1 MRRSKKRAVCL
12 LLAAVMLLGLLAG
25 CGKKDNTQQLSAT
38 VYVPK
43 YVDLN
48 LELDYI
54 SGGCSDGENLYLIGE
69 RTEEIKM
76 EAPEGVSS
84 DEAEKYGY
92 TTYRNEFDIYRVALD
107 GSGTVEKLPN
117 YQAPKVPDGKDGS
130 CSVSDI
136 AIAEDGSL
144 WVTEMLYIWGNTSV
158 DYPAVDEPAIV
169 GSSDVMVQPVAR
181 SASDTAEAEAEDESA
196 SDEDAGDVDVP
207 VEEPVED
214 ESSETV
220 LRRKLDKDGS
230 ELECIDMSKLQEK
243 MQSVI
248 GEDEYLNMQAFDTA
262 GNLYVGTQTKIY
274 ALDDQ
279 MEVRFELD
287 GEDMWYNLIP
297 LAGGLMGM
305 QKRDYD
311 EATETS
317 SNKLL
322 TIDPE
327 KQAWGK
333 EYVMPNNA
341 YNIYPGGGD
350 YLFYY
355 QVNDAVFG
363 FKADESKEGG
373 GAGERL
379 FSWVEADI
387 SSDSVRSFFFLPDGR
402 VAAILQEYDNEYEN
416 ITISA
421 ALLAPTPR
429 SELPEKTTLVYASL
443 YLSYDARKKI
453 IDFNKK
459 SETHRIEVKDYAEF
473 DTDGSGKASLQKLNT
488 EILAGNV
495 PDILDTS
502 NLPLRQYGSKG
513 ILEDLWPF
521 IENDQDIGGREG
533 LMDRVFTAAEQDGK
547 LYQIFDAFSIAT
559 VTGSPSVVGDRTSWT
574 LQDLQDA
581 LAKMPEGCAVFNEYN
596 TKSNMLTLVMS
607 MNLDSFLNWDTGE
620 CRFDSEEFKALLAF
634 CDNFPLEYDWESSQS
649 GDYDEPTRI
658 AEGRQMLV
666 TEHISDFKSIQMQK
680 AIFGGDIT
688 YIGFPVEDGGVGSS
702 FSVNSGLAM
711 SASCADKEGA
721 WTYMRQLLLPQY
733 AGNENASHWGGHN
746 GFPSNK
752 ADFQWMAEQSMI
764 PDGYKTDEDGNQILD
779 EDGNPIEESHSSWG
793 INNFTISIYATK
805 QEEYDQ
811 IMDLYNQVDRMS
823 GSDNNVYDIVTEVS
837 GSYFAGDRSLDDAAS
852 LIQNKVTT
860 YVNESR

>member
-1 MRRSKKRAVCL
+1 MDHRIKKGLTA
-12 LLAAVMLLGLLAG
+12 LLAACMLLSLAA
-25 CGKKDNTQQLSAT
+25 CGKDQDEDAEKLSGT
-38 VYVPK
+38 VFVPEFIDM
-43 YVDLN
+43 DLGKN
-48 LELDYI
+48 SEVR
-54 SGGCSDGENLYLIGE
+54 GGCTDGAYIYLLTSKYPDREAGEEGDTTYSILRLSVDGGEPEPLENF
-69 RTEEIKM
+69 KM
-76 EAPEGVSS
+76 DAAPEGYDQSYVYLNGIR
-84 DEAEKYGY
+84 AG
-92 TTYRNEFDIYRVALD
+92 AD
-107 GSGTVEKLPN
+107 GSIWVEESLSAYSYDLPEDFDPETGNIWEYDMLDSIEKNYHIQLDSTGAEITRVDVSGLQEKAGIDSMYSGGTLFD
-117 YQAPKVPDGKDGS
+117 PKGNIYVSTDGKIVVLDSSLNVLFSVEDENFWGGELTLLSDGS
-130 CSVSDI
+130 VGTSITVRDAVNNTYTRQLRTIDPAAKDWGKSYELPRD
-136 AIAEDGSL
+136 AYNTYSGTGEY
-144 WVTEMLYIWGNTSV
+144 LYYYMRGETL
-158 DYPAVDEPAIV
+158 Y
-169 GSSDVMVQPVAR
+169 GR
-181 SASDTAEAEAEDESA
+181 KAEAEEGAED
-196 SDEDAGDVDVP
+196 D
-207 VEEPVED
+207 
-214 ESSETV
+214 
-220 LRRKLDKDGS
+220 
-230 ELECIDMSKLQEK
+230 
-243 MQSVI
+243 
-248 GEDEYLNMQAFDTA
+248 
-262 GNLYVGTQTKIY
+262 
-274 ALDDQ
+274 
-279 MEVRFELD
+279 
-287 GEDMWYNLIP
+287 
-297 LAGGLMGM
+297 
-305 QKRDYD
+305 
-311 EATETS
+311 
-317 SNKLL
+317 KLL
-322 TIDPE
+322 NLLD
-327 KQAWGK
+327 
-333 EYVMPNNA
+333 
-341 YNIYPGGGD
+341 
-350 YLFYY
+350 
-355 QVNDAVFG
+355 
-363 FKADESKEGG
+363 
-373 GAGERL
+373 
-379 FSWVEADI
+379 ADI
-387 SSDSVRSFFFLPDGR
+387 SADQISFVTFLEDGR
-402 VAAILQEYDNEYEN
+402 AVIMAEAYGSTTGRRE
-416 ITISA
+416 T
-421 ALLAPTPR
+421 LAVLTPTPR
-429 SELPEKTTLVYASL
+429 SELPEKTTLTYATM
-443 YLSYDARKKI
+443 YLSQDERNRI
-453 IDFNKK
+453 VDFNR
-459 SETHRIEVKDYAEF
+459 SGVPYRIEVHDYSEYSTEEDYQA
-473 DTDGSGKASLQKLNT
+473 GIKKLNT
-488 EILAGNV
+488 EILAGKV
-495 PDILDTS
+495 PDIINTES
-502 NLPLRQYGSKG
+502 LPLRQYGAKG

-596 TKSNMLTLVMS
+596 TKSNILTLVMS

-793 INNFTISIYATK
+793 INNFTIDVFATK

-823 GSDNNVYDIVTEVS
+823 GSDDNVYDIVTEVS

>member
-1 MRRSKKRAVCL
+1 MDHRIKKGLTA
-12 LLAAVMLLGLLAG
+12 LLAACMLLSLAA
-25 CGKKDNTQQLSAT
+25 CGKDQDEDAEKLSGT
-38 VYVPK
+38 VFVPEFIDM
-43 YVDLN
+43 DLGKN
-48 LELDYI
+48 SEVR
-54 SGGCSDGENLYLIGE
+54 GGCTDGAYIYLLTSKYPDREAGEEGDTTYSILRLSVDGGEPEPLENFKIDA
-69 RTEEIKM
+69 
-76 EAPEGVSS
+76 APEGYDQSYVYLSGIR
-84 DEAEKYGY
+84 AG
-92 TTYRNEFDIYRVALD
+92 AD
-107 GSGTVEKLPN
+107 GSIWVEENLSAYSYDLPEDFDPETGNIWEYDLLDSIDKNYHIQLDSTGAEITRVDVSGLQEKAGIESMYSGGTLFD
-117 YQAPKVPDGKDGS
+117 PKGNIYVSTDGKIVVLDSSLNVLFSVEDENFWGGELTLLSDGS
-130 CSVSDI
+130 VGTSITVRDAVNNTYTRQLRTIDPAAKDWGKSYELPRD
-136 AIAEDGSL
+136 AYNTYSGTGEY
-144 WVTEMLYIWGNTSV
+144 LYYYMRGETL
-158 DYPAVDEPAIV
+158 Y
-169 GSSDVMVQPVAR
+169 GR
-181 SASDTAEAEAEDESA
+181 KAEAEEGAED
-196 SDEDAGDVDVP
+196 D
-207 VEEPVED
+207 
-214 ESSETV
+214 
-220 LRRKLDKDGS
+220 
-230 ELECIDMSKLQEK
+230 
-243 MQSVI
+243 
-248 GEDEYLNMQAFDTA
+248 
-262 GNLYVGTQTKIY
+262 
-274 ALDDQ
+274 
-279 MEVRFELD
+279 
-287 GEDMWYNLIP
+287 
-297 LAGGLMGM
+297 
-305 QKRDYD
+305 
-311 EATETS
+311 
-317 SNKLL
+317 KLL
-322 TIDPE
+322 NLLD
-327 KQAWGK
+327 
-333 EYVMPNNA
+333 
-341 YNIYPGGGD
+341 
-350 YLFYY
+350 
-355 QVNDAVFG
+355 
-363 FKADESKEGG
+363 
-373 GAGERL
+373 
-379 FSWVEADI
+379 ADI
-387 SSDSVRSFFFLPDGR
+387 SADQISFVTFLEDGR
-402 VAAILQEYDNEYEN
+402 AVIMAEAYGSTTGRRE
-416 ITISA
+416 T
-421 ALLAPTPR
+421 LAVLTPTPR
-429 SELPEKTTLVYASL
+429 SELPEKTTLTYATM
-443 YLSYDARKKI
+443 YLSQDERNRI
-453 IDFNKK
+453 VDFNR
-459 SETHRIEVKDYAEF
+459 SGVPYRIEVHDYSEYSTEEDYQA
-473 DTDGSGKASLQKLNT
+473 GIKKLNT
-488 EILAGNV
+488 EILAGKA
-495 PDILDTS
+495 PDIINTES
-502 NLPLRQYGSKG
+502 LPLRQYGAKG

-596 TKSNMLTLVMS
+596 TKSNILTLVMS

-634 CDNFPLEYDWESSQS
+634 CDNFPLEYDWESSQN

-733 AGNENASHWGGHN
+733 AGNENASQWGGHN

-793 INNFTISIYATK
+793 INNFTIDVFATK

-823 GSDNNVYDIVTEVS
+823 GSDDNVYDIVTEVS

>member
-1 MRRSKKRAVCL
+1 MDHRIKKGLTA
-12 LLAAVMLLGLLAG
+12 LLAACMLLSLAA
-25 CGKKDNTQQLSAT
+25 CGKDQDEDAEKLSGT
-38 VYVPK
+38 VFVPEFIDM
-43 YVDLN
+43 DLGKN
-48 LELDYI
+48 GEVR
-54 SGGCSDGENLYLIGE
+54 GGCTDGTYIYLLTAKYPDWEAGEEGDTTYSILRLSVDGGEPEPLENF
-69 RTEEIKM
+69 KM
-76 EAPEGVSS
+76 DAAPEGYDQSYVYLNGIR
-84 DEAEKYGY
+84 AG
-92 TTYRNEFDIYRVALD
+92 AD
-107 GSGTVEKLPN
+107 GSIWVEESLSAYSYDLPEDFDPETGNIWEYDMLDSIEKNYHIQMDSTGAEITRVDVSGLQEKAGIDSMYSGGTLFD
-117 YQAPKVPDGKDGS
+117 PKGNIYVSTDGKIVVLDSSLNVLFSVEDENFWGGDLTLLSDGS
-130 CSVSDI
+130 VGTSTTVQDAVNNTYTRQLRTIDTAAKDWGKSYDLPQD
-136 AIAEDGSL
+136 AYNTYSGTGAY
-144 WVTEMLYIWGNTSV
+144 LYYYMRGETL
-158 DYPAVDEPAIV
+158 Y
-169 GSSDVMVQPVAR
+169 GR
-181 SASDTAEAEAEDESA
+181 KAEAEEGAED
-196 SDEDAGDVDVP
+196 D
-207 VEEPVED
+207 
-214 ESSETV
+214 
-220 LRRKLDKDGS
+220 
-230 ELECIDMSKLQEK
+230 
-243 MQSVI
+243 
-248 GEDEYLNMQAFDTA
+248 
-262 GNLYVGTQTKIY
+262 
-274 ALDDQ
+274 
-279 MEVRFELD
+279 
-287 GEDMWYNLIP
+287 
-297 LAGGLMGM
+297 
-305 QKRDYD
+305 
-311 EATETS
+311 
-317 SNKLL
+317 KLL
-322 TIDPE
+322 NLLD
-327 KQAWGK
+327 
-333 EYVMPNNA
+333 
-341 YNIYPGGGD
+341 
-350 YLFYY
+350 
-355 QVNDAVFG
+355 
-363 FKADESKEGG
+363 
-373 GAGERL
+373 
-379 FSWVEADI
+379 ADI
-387 SSDSVRSFFFLPDGR
+387 SADQISFVTFLEDGR
-402 VAAILQEYDNEYEN
+402 AVIMAEAYGSTTGRRE
-416 ITISA
+416 T
-421 ALLAPTPR
+421 LAVLTPTPR
-429 SELPEKTTLVYASL
+429 SELPEKTTLTYATM
-443 YLSYDARKKI
+443 YLSQDERNRI
-453 IDFNKK
+453 VDFNR
-459 SETHRIEVKDYAEF
+459 SGTPYRIEVRDYSEYNTEEDYQA
-473 DTDGSGKASLQKLNT
+473 GIKKLNT
-488 EILAGNV
+488 EILAGKA
-495 PDILDTS
+495 PDIINTDS
-502 NLPLRQYGSKG
+502 LPIRQYGAKG

-581 LAKMPEGCAVFNEYN
+581 LSKMPEGCAVFNEYN
-596 TKSNMLTLVMS
+596 TKSNILTLVMS

-779 EDGNPIEESHSSWG
+779 EDGNPIEESHSTWG
-793 INNFTISIYATK
+793 IGNNFTISVYATK

>member
-1 MRRSKKRAVCL
+1 MDHRIKKGLTA
-12 LLAAVMLLGLLAG
+12 LLAACMLLSLAA
-25 CGKKDNTQQLSAT
+25 CGKDQDEDAEKLSGT
-38 VYVPK
+38 VFVPEFIDM
-43 YVDLN
+43 DLGKN
-48 LELDYI
+48 SEVQ
-54 SGGCSDGENLYLIGE
+54 GGCTDGAYIYLLTSKYPDREAGEEGDTTYSILRLSVDGGEPEPLENFKIDA
-69 RTEEIKM
+69 
-76 EAPEGVSS
+76 APEGYDQSYVYLSGIR
-84 DEAEKYGY
+84 AG
-92 TTYRNEFDIYRVALD
+92 AD
-107 GSGTVEKLPN
+107 GSIWVEENLSAYSYDLPEDFDSETGNIWEYDLLDSIDKNYHIQLDSTGAEITRVDVSGLQEKAGIESMYSGGTLFD
-117 YQAPKVPDGKDGS
+117 PKGNIYVSTDGKIVVLDSSLNVLFSVEDENFWGGELTLLSDGS
-130 CSVSDI
+130 VGTSITVRDAVNNTYTRQLRTIDPAAKDWGKSYELPRD
-136 AIAEDGSL
+136 AYNTYSGTGEY
-144 WVTEMLYIWGNTSV
+144 LYYYMRGETL
-158 DYPAVDEPAIV
+158 Y
-169 GSSDVMVQPVAR
+169 GR
-181 SASDTAEAEAEDESA
+181 KAEAEEGAED
-196 SDEDAGDVDVP
+196 D
-207 VEEPVED
+207 
-214 ESSETV
+214 
-220 LRRKLDKDGS
+220 
-230 ELECIDMSKLQEK
+230 
-243 MQSVI
+243 
-248 GEDEYLNMQAFDTA
+248 
-262 GNLYVGTQTKIY
+262 
-274 ALDDQ
+274 
-279 MEVRFELD
+279 
-287 GEDMWYNLIP
+287 
-297 LAGGLMGM
+297 
-305 QKRDYD
+305 
-311 EATETS
+311 
-317 SNKLL
+317 KLL
-322 TIDPE
+322 NLLD
-327 KQAWGK
+327 
-333 EYVMPNNA
+333 
-341 YNIYPGGGD
+341 
-350 YLFYY
+350 
-355 QVNDAVFG
+355 
-363 FKADESKEGG
+363 
-373 GAGERL
+373 
-379 FSWVEADI
+379 ADI
-387 SSDSVRSFFFLPDGR
+387 SADQINFITFLEDGR
-402 VAAILQEYDNEYEN
+402 AVIMAEAYGSTTGRRE
-416 ITISA
+416 T
-421 ALLAPTPR
+421 LAVLTPTPR
-429 SELPEKTTLVYASL
+429 SELPEKTTLTYATM
-443 YLSYDARKKI
+443 YLSQDERNRI
-453 IDFNKK
+453 VDFNR
-459 SETHRIEVKDYAEF
+459 SGVPYRIEVHDYSEYSTEEDYQA
-473 DTDGSGKASLQKLNT
+473 GIKKLNT
-488 EILAGNV
+488 EILAGKA
-495 PDILDTS
+495 PDIINTES
-502 NLPLRQYGSKG
+502 LPLRQYGAKG

-596 TKSNMLTLVMS
+596 TKSNILTLVMS

-634 CDNFPLEYDWESSQS
+634 CDNFPLEYDWESSQN

-793 INNFTISIYATK
+793 INNFTIDVFATK

-823 GSDNNVYDIVTEVS
+823 GSDDNVYDIVTEVS

>member
-1 MRRSKKRAVCL
+1 MDHRIKKGLTA
-12 LLAAVMLLGLLAG
+12 LLAACMLLSLAA
-25 CGKKDNTQQLSAT
+25 CGKDQDEDAEKLSGT
-38 VYVPK
+38 VFVPEFIDM
-43 YVDLN
+43 DLGKN
-48 LELDYI
+48 SEVR
-54 SGGCSDGENLYLIGE
+54 GGCTDGAYIYLLTSKYPDREAGEEGDTTYSILRLSVDGGEPEPLENFKIDA
-69 RTEEIKM
+69 
-76 EAPEGVSS
+76 APEGYDQSYVYLSGIR
-84 DEAEKYGY
+84 AG
-92 TTYRNEFDIYRVALD
+92 AD
-107 GSGTVEKLPN
+107 GSIWVEESLSAYSYDLPEDFDPETGNIWEYDMLDSIEKNYHIQLDSTGAEITRVDVSGLQEKAGIESMYSGGTLFD
-117 YQAPKVPDGKDGS
+117 PKGNIYVSTDGKIVVLDSSLNVLFSVEDENFWGGELTLLSDGS
-130 CSVSDI
+130 VGTSITVRDAVNNTYTRQLRTIDPAAKDWGKSYELPRD
-136 AIAEDGSL
+136 AYDTYSGTGEY
-144 WVTEMLYIWGNTSV
+144 LYYYMRGETL
-158 DYPAVDEPAIV
+158 Y
-169 GSSDVMVQPVAR
+169 GR
-181 SASDTAEAEAEDESA
+181 KAEAEEGAED
-196 SDEDAGDVDVP
+196 D
-207 VEEPVED
+207 
-214 ESSETV
+214 
-220 LRRKLDKDGS
+220 
-230 ELECIDMSKLQEK
+230 
-243 MQSVI
+243 
-248 GEDEYLNMQAFDTA
+248 
-262 GNLYVGTQTKIY
+262 
-274 ALDDQ
+274 
-279 MEVRFELD
+279 
-287 GEDMWYNLIP
+287 
-297 LAGGLMGM
+297 
-305 QKRDYD
+305 
-311 EATETS
+311 
-317 SNKLL
+317 KLL
-322 TIDPE
+322 NLLD
-327 KQAWGK
+327 
-333 EYVMPNNA
+333 
-341 YNIYPGGGD
+341 
-350 YLFYY
+350 
-355 QVNDAVFG
+355 
-363 FKADESKEGG
+363 
-373 GAGERL
+373 
-379 FSWVEADI
+379 ADI
-387 SSDSVRSFFFLPDGR
+387 SADQINFITFLEDGR
-402 VAAILQEYDNEYEN
+402 AVIMAEAYGSTTGRRE
-416 ITISA
+416 T
-421 ALLAPTPR
+421 LAVLTPTPR
-429 SELPEKTTLVYASL
+429 SELPEKTTLTYATM
-443 YLSYDARKKI
+443 YLSQDERNRI
-453 IDFNKK
+453 VDFNR
-459 SETHRIEVKDYAEF
+459 SGVPYRIEVHDYSEYSTEEDYQA
-473 DTDGSGKASLQKLNT
+473 GIKKLNT
-488 EILAGNV
+488 EILAGKV
-495 PDILDTS
+495 PDIINTES
-502 NLPLRQYGSKG
+502 LPLRQYGAKG

-521 IENDQDIGGREG
+521 IENDQGIGGREG

-596 TKSNMLTLVMS
+596 TKSNILTLVMS

-793 INNFTISIYATK
+793 INNFTIDVFATK

-823 GSDNNVYDIVTEVS
+823 GSDDNVYDIVTEVS